1 MQVLSISSL
10 KGGVGK
16 TSVTLGLT
24 SAARAAGLK
33 TLVIDLDPHGDSSTG
48 LGAEPTNQ
56 QPVGYLLRNVRKAR
70 VADHV
75 VPSGWPKSSN
85 ANGTVDVLVGS
96 AMSGH
101 YDRPDLRRRDL
112 GRLARLLE
120 NVSGY
125 DLVLIDCP
133 PSLNGLTRMAWL
145 AATDVVLVA
154 EPTLFSVAGTER
166 SMRGQMSLT
175 QDYGSKAQ
183 LAGVVVNRYNP
194 DNPEHQYRI
203 MEMER
208 MFADKLLLPAI
219 PETNLWQQVQGAA
232 YPIHSWPR
240 QEANEL
246 ADLFDELLGKLVKV
260 AQKTKK

>member
-48 LGAEPTNQ
+48 LGAELGTQ
-56 QPVGYLLRNVRKAR
+56 QPVGHLLRNVRKAN

-75 VPSGWPKSSN
+75 VKAGWPQASSSGT
-85 ANGTVDVLVGS
+85 GTVDVLVGS
-96 AMSGH
+96 SLSGY

-112 GRLARLLE
+112 QRLARLLE

-145 AATDVVLVA
+145 AATRIVLVA

-166 SMRGQMSLT
+166 SLRGQMSLAR
-175 QDYGSKAQ
+175 QFGSEAA

-208 MFADKLLLPAI
+208 MFGDKLLLPAI
-219 PETNLWQQVQGAA
+219 PESNLWQQVQGAA
-232 YPIHSWPR
+232 YPIHAWPR
-240 QEANEL
+240 PEATEI
-246 ADLFDELLGKLVKV
+246 ASLFDELLERLRK
-260 AQKTKK
+260 